1 MTIRNLDALLRPKA
15 VALIG
20 AGTRP
25 GSVGLIMARN
35 LLRARFKGTLRLI
48 NPKHAE
54 IEGVPCFPSIA
65 ALPEAPDLGIVVTP
79 PQTVPGII
87 AELGAKGARAAV
99 VITAGVRGE
108 LRDRMLKAARPHLL
122 RIQGPNC
129 LGLMLPSLGLDAS
142 FSHEPPMAG
151 DLAFLS
157 QSGAL
162 ITGVIDWA
170 KSRNIGF
177 SHVVSLGDM
186 ADADFGDLLDYLA
199 GDVKSRAILLYME
212 SITNAA
218 KFMSAA
224 RRAARAKPVIV
235 VKSGRGA
242 SGAKAALS
250 HTGAMAGTDGGY
262 DAAFKR
268 AGVLRVPELRDL
280 FTAAEILARH
290 PALVGDRLAIL
301 TNGGGAGV
309 LAADHLALLGGQP
322 APLSEET
329 RAALDKVLPATWSRG
344 DPVDIIGD
352 ADADRYAKALN
363 VLLASKD
370 ADAIL
375 VMNCPTAL
383 ASSEEIASAVTSVV
397 KERRSKGFRAM
408 PILANWL
415 GVEASRGA
423 RQMFS
428 TAGIATFDMPADAI
442 DGFMDLVRHAR
453 AQEQLARMPPSLPER
468 PAFETDKADRLLKAA
483 LAKGQTV
490 LDEKDAKDL
499 LVSYGIATV
508 PTVLAHTPE
517 EVFWSAAGFIK
528 DYGACVVKVSSKDI
542 SHKSD
547 VGGVR
552 LGLTRPEEARQAAED
567 MLARIAIKMPRAQV
581 EGFSVQAMINNAR
594 GLELIIGMTVD
605 DAFGPLMMFGAGGTA
620 VEVLRDTAYALPPLD
635 LNLASDLMRETRV
648 WRLMQ
653 GYRDRA
659 RVDTDAVAEALVRM
673 SYLVA
678 RHPEIR
684 EIDINPLLADPGGAV
699 ALDARVRIADAAAS
713 PRVPMAIRPYPSEWE
728 RHMDL
733 DDIGR
738 VLVRPTRPE
747 DEALYQDFFANVTLD
762 DQRLRFFSAAPDLS
776 HRFLARLTQID
787 YAREMAF
794 VAVSKES
801 GALLGVVHF
810 ILDPD
815 LTEGEYAILV
825 RSDLKGHGLGW
836 RLMQHLIAYAEA
848 HHVGEIQGLVLRGNR
863 TMLDMCRNL
872 GFKVE
877 PDADDD
883 KVMRVV
889 LPLGKRRGGL

>member
-1 MTIRNLDALLRPKA
+1 MTIRNLDALLRPKS

-35 LLRARFKGTLRLI
+35 MLRANFMGTLRLV
-48 NPKHAE
+48 NPKHRE
-54 IEGVPCFPSIA
+54 IEGVPCFASIA
-65 ALPEAPDLGIVVTP
+65 ALPEVPDLGIIVTP
-79 PQTVPGII
+79 PHTVPEIVK
-87 AELGAKGARAAV
+87 ELGAKGARAAV
-99 VITAGVRGE
+99 VITAGVRGD
-108 LRDRMLKAARPHLL
+108 LKTQMLKAAKPHIL

-129 LGLMLPSLGLDAS
+129 LGLMLPALGLDAS
-142 FSHEPPMAG
+142 FSHEPPIAG

-186 ADADFGDLLDYLA
+186 ADVDFGDLLDYLA

-224 RRAARAKPVIV
+224 RRASRSKPVIV
-235 VKSGRGA
+235 VKSGRGT

-268 AGVLRVPELRDL
+268 AGVLRVPELHDL
-280 FTAAEILARH
+280 FTAAEILARQ

-322 APLSEET
+322 AALSDAT
-329 RAALDKVLPATWSRG
+329 RAELDKVLPPTWSHG
-344 DPVDIIGD
+344 DPIDIIGD
-352 ADADRYAKALN
+352 ADADRYAKALA

-383 ASSEEIASAVTSVV
+383 ASSEEIANAVTGVV
-397 KERRSKGFRAM
+397 KERRAQGHRTV
-408 PILANWL
+408 PVLANWL

-423 RQMFS
+423 RKLFS
-428 TAGIATFDMPADAI
+428 ASGIATFDMPADAV
-442 DGFMDLVRHAR
+442 DGFMDLVRHSR
-453 AQEQLARMPPSLPER
+453 AQEQLARTPPSLPGGQ
-468 PAFETDKADRLLKAA
+468 AFDSATADDILKEA
-483 LAKGQTV
+483 LAQGQTV
-490 LDEKDAKDL
+490 LVEKDAKDL
-499 LVSYGIATV
+499 LATYGIATV
-508 PTVLAHTPE
+508 PTVLVSTPE
-517 EVFWSAAGFIK
+517 EVFWSASGFIK

-552 LGLTRPEEARQAAED
+552 LGLTRPEEAKQAAED
-567 MLARIAIKMPRAQV
+567 MLARIATKLPKAKV
-581 EGFSVQAMINNAR
+581 EGFTVQAMINNAR
-594 GLELIIGMTVD
+594 GLELILGMTVD
-605 DAFGPLMMFGAGGTA
+605 DAFGPLLMFGWGGTA
-620 VEVLRDTAYALPPLD
+620 VEVMRDTAYALPPLD
-635 LNLASDLMRETRV
+635 LNLAMDMMRETRV

-653 GYRDRA
+653 GYRDKPK
-659 RVDTDAVAEALVRM
+659 VDIDAVAEALVRM

-684 EIDINPLLADPGGAV
+684 EIDINPLLADPSGAM
-699 ALDARVRIADAAAS
+699 ALDARVRIADARKE

-728 RHMDL
+728 RHL
-733 DDIGR
+733 EIEPLGK
-738 VLVRPTRPE
+738 VLIRPIRPE
-747 DEALYQDFFANVTLD
+747 DELLYQDFFAHVTLE

-787 YAREMAF
+787 YAREIAF
-794 VAVSKES
+794 VAIAKES
-801 GALLGVVHF
+801 GALLGVVRL

-815 LTEGEYAILV
+815 QTEGEYAILV
-825 RSDLKGHGLGW
+825 RSDLKGQGLGW
-836 RLMQHLIAYAEA
+836 RLMQQVIAYAEA
-848 HHVGEIQGLVLRGNR
+848 HRLAEIQGLVLRGNR
-863 TMLDMCRNL
+863 TMLDMCRKL
-872 GFKVE
+872 GFSVA

-883 KVMRVV
+883 KVMQVV
-889 LPLGKRRGGL
+889 LPLARQHRE

>member
-1 MTIRNLDALLRPKA
+1 MTIRNLDALLRPKS

-20 AGTRP
+20 AGKRP

-35 LLRARFKGTLRLI
+35 MLRANFKGTLRFV
-48 NPKHAE
+48 NPKHRE
-54 IEGVPCFPSIA
+54 IEGVACFPSIA
-65 ALPEAPDLGIVVTP
+65 ALPEAPDLGVIVTP
-79 PQTVPGII
+79 PQTVPGIVE
-87 AELGAKGARAAV
+87 ELGAKGCRAAV
-99 VITAGVRGE
+99 VITAGVRGD
-108 LRDRMLKAARPHLL
+108 LKTGMLKAAKPNIL

-129 LGLMLPSLGLDAS
+129 LGLMLPALGLDAS
-142 FSHEPPMAG
+142 FSHEPPIAG

-186 ADADFGDLLDYLA
+186 ADVDFGDLLDYLA

-224 RRAARAKPVIV
+224 RRASRSKPVIV
-235 VKSGRGA
+235 VKSGRGT

-268 AGVLRVPELRDL
+268 AGVLRVPELHDL
-280 FTAAEILARH
+280 FTAAEILARQ

-322 APLSEET
+322 AALSEAT
-329 RAALDKVLPATWSRG
+329 RAELDKVLPPTWSHG
-344 DPVDIIGD
+344 DPIDIIGD
-352 ADADRYAKALN
+352 ADAERYAKALG

-383 ASSEEIASAVTSVV
+383 ASSEEIATAVTGVV
-397 KERRSKGFRAM
+397 KERRAKGHRTI
-408 PILANWL
+408 PVLANWL

-423 RQMFS
+423 RKLFS
-428 TAGIATFDMPADAI
+428 ASGIATFDMPADAV
-442 DGFMDLVRHAR
+442 DGFMDLVRHSR
-453 AQEQLARMPPSLPER
+453 AQEQLARTPPSLPGGQTFDS
-468 PAFETDKADRLLKAA
+468 ATADDILKGA
-483 LAKGQTV
+483 LAQGQTV
-490 LDEKDAKDL
+490 LVEKDAKDL
-499 LVSYGIATV
+499 LATYGIATV
-508 PTVLAHTPE
+508 PTVLVSTPE
-517 EVFWSAAGFIK
+517 EVFCSASSFIK

-552 LGLTRPEEARQAAED
+552 LGLTRPEEAKQAAED
-567 MLARIAIKMPRAQV
+567 MLARIALKLPNARV
-581 EGFSVQAMINNAR
+581 EGFTVQAMINNAR
-594 GLELIIGMTVD
+594 GLELILGMTVD
-605 DAFGPLMMFGAGGTA
+605 DAFGPLLMFGWGGTA
-620 VEVLRDTAYALPPLD
+620 VEVMRDTAYALPPLD
-635 LNLASDLMRETRV
+635 LNLATDMMRETRV

-653 GYRDRA
+653 GYRDRPK
-659 RVDTDAVAEALVRM
+659 VDIDAVAEALVRM

-684 EIDINPLLADPGGAV
+684 EIDINPLLADPSGAM
-699 ALDARVRIADAAAS
+699 ALDARVRIADARKE

-728 RHMDL
+728 RHLEIDTL
-733 DDIGR
+733 GK
-738 VLVRPTRPE
+738 VLIRPIRPE
-747 DEALYQDFFANVTLD
+747 DELLYQDFFAHVTLD

-787 YAREMAF
+787 YAREIAF
-794 VAVSKES
+794 VAIAKES
-801 GALLGVVHF
+801 GALLGVVRL

-815 LTEGEYAILV
+815 ETEGEYAILV
-825 RSDLKGHGLGW
+825 RSDLKGLGLGW
-836 RLMQHLIAYAEA
+836 RLMQQVIAYAEA
-848 HHVGEIQGLVLRGNR
+848 HRIGEIQGLVLRGNR
-863 TMLDMCRNL
+863 TMLDMCRKL
-872 GFKVE
+872 GFSVE

-889 LPLGKRRGGL
+889 LPLARQHRA

>member
-1 MTIRNLDALLRPKA
+1 MTIRNLDALLRPKS

-35 LLRARFKGTLRLI
+35 MLRANFKGTLRLV
-48 NPKHAE
+48 NPKHRE
-54 IEGVPCFPSIA
+54 IEGVACFPSIA
-65 ALPEAPDLGIVVTP
+65 ALPEVPDLGIIVTP
-79 PQTVPGII
+79 PQTVPGIVE
-87 AELGAKGARAAV
+87 ELGAKGARAAV
-99 VITAGVRGE
+99 VITAGVRGD
-108 LRDRMLKAARPHLL
+108 LKTGMLKAAKPNIL

-129 LGLMLPSLGLDAS
+129 LGLMLPAIGLDAS

-170 KSRNIGF
+170 KSRSIGF

-186 ADADFGDLLDYLA
+186 ADVDFGDLLDYLA

-224 RRAARAKPVIV
+224 RRASRSKPVIV

-242 SGAKAALS
+242 SGAQAALS

-268 AGVLRVPELRDL
+268 AGVLRVPELHDL
-280 FTAAEILARH
+280 FTAAEILARQ

-322 APLSEET
+322 AALSEAT
-329 RAALDKVLPATWSRG
+329 RAELDKVLPPTWSHG
-344 DPVDIIGD
+344 DPIDIIGD
-352 ADADRYAKALN
+352 ADADRYAKALA

-383 ASSEEIASAVTSVV
+383 ASSEEIATAVTDVV
-397 KERRSKGFRAM
+397 KERRAKGHRTI
-408 PILANWL
+408 PVLANWL

-423 RQMFS
+423 RKLFS
-428 TAGIATFDMPADAI
+428 ASGIATFDMPADAV
-442 DGFMDLVRHAR
+442 DGFMDLVRHSR
-453 AQEQLARMPPSLPER
+453 AQEQLARTPPSLPGGQTFDS
-468 PAFETDKADRLLKAA
+468 ATADDILKEA
-483 LAKGQTV
+483 LAQGQTV
-490 LDEKDAKDL
+490 LVEKDAKDL
-499 LVSYGIATV
+499 LATYGIATV
-508 PTVLAHTPE
+508 PTVLVSTPE
-517 EVFWSAAGFIK
+517 EVFWSASGFIK

-547 VGGVR
+547 IGGVR
-552 LGLTRPEEARQAAED
+552 LGLTRPEEAKQAAED
-567 MLARIAIKMPRAQV
+567 MLARIAIKLPNAHV
-581 EGFSVQAMINNAR
+581 EGFTVQAMINNAR
-594 GLELIIGMTVD
+594 GLELILGMTVD
-605 DAFGPLMMFGAGGTA
+605 DAFGPLLMFGWGGTA
-620 VEVLRDTAYALPPLD
+620 VEVMRDTAYALPPLD
-635 LNLASDLMRETRV
+635 LNLATDMMRETRV

-653 GYRDRA
+653 GYRDKPK
-659 RVDTDAVAEALVRM
+659 VDIDAVAQALVRM

-684 EIDINPLLADPGGAV
+684 EIDINPLLADPSGAM
-699 ALDARVRIADAAAS
+699 ALDARVRIADARKD

-728 RHMDL
+728 RHLEIDSL
-733 DDIGR
+733 GK
-738 VLVRPTRPE
+738 VLIRPIRPE
-747 DEALYQDFFANVTLD
+747 DELLYQDFFAHVTLE

-787 YAREMAF
+787 YAREIAF
-794 VAVSKES
+794 VAIAKDS
-801 GALLGVVHF
+801 GALLGVVRL

-815 LTEGEYAILV
+815 QTEGEYAILV
-825 RSDLKGHGLGW
+825 RSDLKGLGLGW
-836 RLMQHLIAYAEA
+836 RLMQQVIAYAEA
-848 HHVGEIQGLVLRGNR
+848 HRIAEIQGLVLRGNR
-863 TMLDMCRNL
+863 TMLDMCRKL
-872 GFKVE
+872 GFSVAA
-877 PDADDD
+877 DADDD

-889 LPLGKRRGGL
+889 LPLARQHRA

>member
-1 MTIRNLDALLRPKA
+1 MTIRNLDALLRPKS

-35 LLRARFKGTLRLI
+35 MQRAGFKGTLRLV
-48 NPKHAE
+48 NPKHDE
-54 IEGVPCFPSIA
+54 IEGVPCYRSIE
-65 ALPEAPDLGIVVTP
+65 ALPEKPDLGIVVTP
-79 PQTVPGII
+79 PHSVPGVI

-99 VITAGVRGE
+99 VITAGVRGD
-108 LRDRMLKAARPHLL
+108 LRTDMLNAAKPHLL
-122 RIQGPNC
+122 RVQGPNC

-142 FSHEPPMAG
+142 FSHQPPLPG

-170 KSRNIGF
+170 RTRNIGF

-186 ADADFGDLLDYLA
+186 ADVDFGDLLDFLA
-199 GDVKSRAILLYME
+199 GDIKSRAILLYME

-224 RRAARAKPVIV
+224 RRASRSKPVII

-250 HTGAMAGTDGGY
+250 HTGAMAGSDGAY

-268 AGVLRVPELRDL
+268 AGVLRVPELHDL

-290 PALVGDRLAIL
+290 PAVLGDRLAIL

-309 LAADHLALLGGQP
+309 LAADHLTLLGGQP
-322 APLSEET
+322 AALSEAT
-329 RAALDKVLPATWSRG
+329 RAELDKVLPATWSHG
-344 DPVDIIGD
+344 DPIDIIGD
-352 ADADRYAKALN
+352 ADADRYAKALS

-383 ASSEEIASAVTSVV
+383 ASSEEIATAVTGVV
-397 KERRSKGFRAM
+397 KERRAKGHRSI

-428 TAGIATFDMPADAI
+428 DAGIASFDMPADAV

-453 AQEQLARMPPSLPER
+453 AQEQLSRMPPSLPES
-468 PAFETDKADRLLKAA
+468 PAFDSGRADSLLKNA
-483 LAKGQTV
+483 LAAGKTV
-490 LDEKDAKDL
+490 LAESEAKEL
-499 LVSYGIATV
+499 LGTYGIATV
-508 PTVLAHTPE
+508 PTILAQTPE

-528 DYGACVVKVSSKDI
+528 EYGACVVKVSSKDI

-552 LGLTRPEEARQAAED
+552 LGLVRPEEAKQAAED
-567 MLARIAIKMPRAQV
+567 MLAKIAIKMPQARV

-594 GLELIIGMTVD
+594 GLELILGMTVD
-605 DAFGPLMMFGAGGTA
+605 DAFGPLMMFGWGGTA
-620 VEVLRDTAYALPPLD
+620 VEVMRDTSYALPPLD
-635 LNLASDLMRETRV
+635 LNLAYDLMRETRV

-653 GYRDRA
+653 GYRDKPP
-659 RVDTDAVAEALVRM
+659 VDIDAVAQALVRM

-684 EIDINPLLADPGGAV
+684 EIDINPLLADPSGAL
-699 ALDARVRIADAAAS
+699 ALDARVRIADARQH
-713 PRVPMAIRPYPSEWE
+713 PRVDMAIRPYPSEWE
-728 RHMDL
+728 RHLELEDL
-733 DDIGR
+733 GR
-738 VLVRPTRPE
+738 ILIRPIRPE

-794 VAVSKES
+794 VAIAKET
-801 GALLGVVHF
+801 GALLGVVRLV
-810 ILDPD
+810 LDPD
-815 LTEGEYAILV
+815 AVDGEYAILV

-836 RLMQHLIAYAEA
+836 RLMQQLIAYAEA
-848 HHVGEIQGLVLRGNR
+848 HGIQEVHGLVLGGNR
-863 TMLDMCRNL
+863 TMLSMCRNL
-872 GFKVE
+872 GFIVE
-877 PDADDD
+877 RDPDDD
-883 KVMRVV
+883 KVMHVV
-889 LPLGKRRGGL
+889 LPLAARRKAL